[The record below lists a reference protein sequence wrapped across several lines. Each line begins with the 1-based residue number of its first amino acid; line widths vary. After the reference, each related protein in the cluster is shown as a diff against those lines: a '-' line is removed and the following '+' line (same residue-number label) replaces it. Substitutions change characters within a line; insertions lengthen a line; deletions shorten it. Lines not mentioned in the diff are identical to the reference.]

1 MMSSVMMLVITIH
14 FNKYTP
20 TNWRIK
26 TNELVINKQVM
37 HDAFTYIFASENIH
51 HNVYEGQNQVVYIS
65 TIYFVSFFFHFYLF
79 LFLINFNDAIEYEH
93 I

>member
-1 MMSSVMMLVITIH
+1 MSSVMMLVITIH

-37 HDAFTYIFASENIH
+37 HDAFTYIFAPENIH
-51 HNVYEGQNQVVYIS
+51 HNGWYSPNQTQVLLKQV
-65 TIYFVSFFFHFYLF
+65 
-79 LFLINFNDAIEYEH
+79 
-93 I
+93 